1 MGASYADGDGFQHTK
16 WPCVTNC
23 QTSAATMR
31 KKVMPEISK
40 LFRPPHAEPLKGD
53 EGFLYATWKFL
64 RNPVEGFG
72 PLAYSQPIVSVP
84 NFGKKL
90 HVITD
95 PEGMTQVLALE
106 AKKFT
111 KTAIDARIL
120 GPATKEGLLSVH
132 GEQWK
137 RQRKAVAPMFRK
149 RHMEDLAPLIAETLD
164 DFCAGLD
171 ATPEV
176 ELNAAMAELTFDV
189 LAKAL
194 LGDPQG
200 LDRERLK
207 FATRNVVTSAGTLRP
222 DDLVPWPRWV
232 PRPITPKGSRAL
244 KKLKRAADDLIRDR
258 KRKAVENDL
267 VSLLIEA
274 GNLSP
279 REQRDN
285 LIGFFI
291 AGHETTAL
299 TLTWALYL
307 VAKHRPTFERIRAEA
322 KAVVG
327 EGRIDFAHLT
337 QLPFTQA
344 VIDETMRLYPPAPM
358 LNRECHEATEVHG
371 RQIEA
376 GDTFLLCNYV
386 MHRTER
392 LWDNPNLFDPDRF
405 LRDPSLKAKG
415 APYMPFGAG
424 PRICVGAAFATMEA
438 VMSLA
443 RLVRDYDIEVPEDCY
458 PNPLMTVTL
467 RPQGGVP
474 ARFVGRVQ

>member
-1 MGASYADGDGFQHTK
+1 MAHSKPDL
-16 WPCVTNC
+16 
-23 QTSAATMR
+23 SARYDEAGR
-31 KKVMPEISK
+31 FI
-40 LFRPPHAEPLKGD
+40 PPHAKPLTGQ
-53 EGFLYATWKFL
+53 EGFVRATWTFL
-64 RNPVEGFG
+64 RNPIEGFG

-84 NFGKKL
+84 SFGKKL

-95 PEGMTQVLALE
+95 PEGMMTVLAKE
-106 AKKFT
+106 AGKFT

-132 GEQWK
+132 GAQWK
-137 RQRKAVAPMFRK
+137 RQRKSVAPMFRK
-149 RHMEDLAPLIAETLD
+149 RHMADLAPMINGVLEAFYEKLD
-164 DFCAGLD
+164 HAP
-171 ATPEV
+171 AI
-176 ELNAAMAELTFDV
+176 ELNSAMADLTFDI

-194 LGDPQG
+194 LGDPKG

-207 FATRNVVTSAGTLRP
+207 YATRKVVTSAGTLRP

-232 PRPITPKGSRAL
+232 PRPISPSGKRAL
-244 KKLKRAADDLIRDR
+244 KALKKAADALLDSRREGPVQD
-258 KRKAVENDL
+258 DL
-267 VSLLIEA
+267 VSLLISAGATEA
-274 GNLSP
+274 DEGLSR

-307 VAKHRPTFERIRAEA
+307 VGSHDETARRIRAEVEKVCGQ
-322 KAVVG
+322 KA
-327 EGRIDFAHLT
+327 ITYDDISKLI
-337 QLPFTQA
+337 FTQA

-371 RQIEA
+371 RKINV

-392 LWDNPNLFDPDRF
+392 LWEEPLVFDPDRF
-405 LRDPSLKAKG
+405 LRNPSLKSKG
-415 APYMPFGAG
+415 APFMPFGAG

-438 VMSLA
+438 VMALA
-443 RLVRDYDIEVPEDCY
+443 TLVRGYDIQVKGNAY
-458 PNPLMTVTL
+458 PRPLMTVTL
-467 RPQGGVP
+467 RPEGGIE
-474 ARFVGRVQ
+474 ARFVKR

>member
-1 MGASYADGDGFQHTK
+1 MSSESFTSESPPKYKDG
-16 WPCVTNC
+16 
-23 QTSAATMR
+23 
-31 KKVMPEISK
+31 
-40 LFRPPHAEPLKGD
+40 LFFPPHAKPLTGK
-53 EGFLYATWKFL
+53 EGWIKVGWKFL
-64 RNPVEGFG
+64 RNPLEAFG
-72 PLAYSQPIVSVP
+72 PFAYNQPIVTVP
-84 NFGKKL
+84 SFGKKL

-95 PEGMTQVLALE
+95 PEGMLTVLTHE

-149 RHMEDLAPLIAETLD
+149 RHMEDLAPLIAGALD
-164 DFCAGLD
+164 DFCTGLE
-171 ATPEV
+171 ANPEV
-176 ELNAAMAELTFDV
+176 ELNSAMADLTFDV

-200 LDRERLK
+200 LDGERLK
-207 FATRNVVTSAGTLRP
+207 YATRNMVTSAGTLRP
-222 DDLVPWPRWV
+222 DDLLPLPAWV
-232 PRPITPKGSRAL
+232 PRPISPKGSRAL
-244 KKLKRAADDLIRDR
+244 KRLKKAADDLIAER
-258 KRKAVENDL
+258 KVNPVEDDL
-267 VSLLIEA
+267 VSLLIAARDPKTGE
-274 GNLSP
+274 GLSA

-307 VAKHRPTFERIRAEA
+307 VGMHKPTAERLRAEVMA
-322 KAVVG
+322 ICPDGNVQY
-327 EGRIDFAHLT
+327 D
-337 QLPFTQA
+337 QLKDLKFTQA

-358 LNRECHEATEVHG
+358 LNRQCHEDVVISG
-371 RQIEA
+371 REIKA
-376 GDTFLLCNYV
+376 GDNFLLCNYV

-392 LWDNPNLFDPDRF
+392 LWDNPLAFDPDRF

-443 RLVRDYDIEVPEDCY
+443 RLVRDYDIEVPRECY
-458 PNPLMTVTL
+458 PKPMMTVTL
-467 RPQGGVP
+467 RPEGGVP
-474 ARFVGRVQ
+474 ARMVRRQI

>member
-1 MGASYADGDGFQHTK
+1 MSHT
-16 WPCVTNC
+16 VTDL
-23 QTSAATMR
+23 SAR
-31 KKVMPEISK
+31 YDEKGRFI
-40 LFRPPHAEPLKGD
+40 PPHAKPLTGK
-53 EGFLYATWKFL
+53 EGFIKATWTFL

-95 PEGMTQVLALE
+95 PEGMMAVLAKE
-106 AKKFT
+106 SQKFT

-137 RQRKAVAPMFRK
+137 RQRKTVAPLFRK
-149 RHMEDLAPLIAETLD
+149 RHMEDLAPLITDVLR
-164 DFCAGLD
+164 DFCASLNQKPD
-171 ATPEV
+171 I

-200 LDRERLK
+200 LDKDRLK

-232 PRPITPKGSRAL
+232 PRPITPKGSSAL
-244 KKLKRAADDLIRDR
+244 KKLKRAADDLIQERDG
-258 KRKAVENDL
+258 KAADDDL
-267 VSLLIEA
+267 VSLLVLAKDPKTGE
-274 GNLSP
+274 GLSK

-307 VAKHRPTFERIRAEA
+307 VGSHAETASRIRQEVLSVCGAEDVTFEDMAA
-322 KAVVG
+322 LK
-327 EGRIDFAHLT
+327 
-337 QLPFTQA
+337 FTQA

-358 LNRECHEATEVHG
+358 LNRECHEATQISGRNIEV
-371 RQIEA
+371 

-386 MHRTER
+386 MQRTER
-392 LWDNPNLFDPDRF
+392 LWDDPLVFDPDRF
-405 LRDPSLKAKG
+405 LNNPKLKAKG
-415 APYMPFGAG
+415 SPYMPFGAG

-438 VMSLA
+438 VMALA
-443 RLVRDYDIEVPEDCY
+443 TLVRDYDIIIPENCY
-458 PNPLMTVTL
+458 PRPFMTVTL
-467 RPQGGVP
+467 RPQGGIP
-474 ARFVGRVQ
+474 ARLIRRAHN

>member
-1 MGASYADGDGFQHTK
+1 MSTQIARAESSPKYKEG
-16 WPCVTNC
+16 
-23 QTSAATMR
+23 
-31 KKVMPEISK
+31 
-40 LFRPPHAEPLKGD
+40 LFYPPHAKPLTGT
-53 EGFLYATWKFL
+53 EGWIKVGWKFL
-64 RNPVEGFG
+64 RNPIEAFG
-72 PLAYSQPIVSVP
+72 PLAYNQPIVSVP
-84 NFGKKL
+84 SFGKKL

-95 PEGMTQVLALE
+95 PEGMMQVLQSD

-149 RHMEDLAPLIAETLD
+149 RHMEDLAPLIATTLD
-164 DFCAGLD
+164 AFCERLD
-171 ATPEV
+171 AKPDI
-176 ELNAAMAELTFDV
+176 ELGGAMAELTFDV

-200 LDRERLK
+200 LDGERLK
-207 FATRNVVTSAGTLRP
+207 YATRNMVTSAGTLRP
-222 DDLVPWPRWV
+222 DDLLPFPAWV
-232 PRPITPKGSRAL
+232 PRPISPKGSRAL
-244 KKLKRAADDLIRDR
+244 KRLKKAADELIAER
-258 KRKAVENDL
+258 KINPVEDDL
-267 VSLLIEA
+267 VSLLIAARDPKTGE
-274 GNLSP
+274 GLSA

-307 VAKHRPTFERIRAEA
+307 IGMHKPTADRIRAEVLEVCGPDGNVEYEQMTA
-322 KAVVG
+322 LK
-327 EGRIDFAHLT
+327 
-337 QLPFTQA
+337 FTQA

-358 LNRECHEATEVHG
+358 LNRQCHEDMVISEREVM
-371 RQIEA
+371 A
-376 GDTFLLCNYV
+376 GENILLCNYV

-392 LWDNPNLFDPDRF
+392 LWENPLAFDPDRF
-405 LRDPSLKAKG
+405 LRDPGLKAKG
-415 APYMPFGAG
+415 APYKPFGAG

-443 RLVRDYDIEVPEDCY
+443 RLVRDYDVVVPDDCY
-458 PNPLMTVTL
+458 PKPLMTVTL
-467 RPQGGVP
+467 RPEGGVP
-474 ARFVGRVQ
+474 ARMVRVS

>member
-1 MGASYADGDGFQHTK
+1 MTAKTQAADIHY
-16 WPCVTNC
+16 
-23 QTSAATMR
+23 
-31 KKVMPEISK
+31 KVK
-40 LFRPPHAEPLKGD
+40 AGLFYPPHAKPLRGD
-53 EGFLYATWKFL
+53 EGFIRATLKFL
-64 RNPVEGFG
+64 KNPVEGFG
-72 PLAYSQPIVSVP
+72 PMAYNQPIVSVP

-95 PEGMTQVLALE
+95 PAGMMQVLQHE

-149 RHMEDLAPLIAETLD
+149 RHMEDLAPLIATTLD
-164 DFCAGLD
+164 AFCEKLD
-171 ATPEV
+171 ASPNV
-176 ELNAAMAELTFDV
+176 ELNSAMAELTFDV

-194 LGDPQG
+194 LGDPKG
-200 LDRERLK
+200 IDGERLK
-207 FATRNVVTSAGTLRP
+207 YATRNMVTSAGTLRP
-222 DDLVPWPRWV
+222 DDLIPFPAWV
-232 PRPITPKGSRAL
+232 PRPISPKGSRAL
-244 KKLKRAADDLIRDR
+244 KMLKKAADTLIAQR
-258 KRKAVENDL
+258 KDSPVENDL
-267 VSLLIEA
+267 VSLLIAARDPKTGE
-274 GNLSP
+274 GLSA

-307 VAKHRPTFERIRAEA
+307 IGMHRPTADRIRAEVLA
-322 KAVVG
+322 ICPTGNVSYEQMAELK
-327 EGRIDFAHLT
+327 
-337 QLPFTQA
+337 FTQA

-358 LNRECHEATEVHG
+358 LNRLCHEDTVVSG
-371 RQIEA
+371 REIKA

-392 LWDNPNLFDPDRF
+392 LWDNPLAFDPDRF
-405 LRDPSLKAKG
+405 LRDQSLKSKG

-443 RLVRDYDIEVPEDCY
+443 RLVRDYDVQVPENCY
-458 PNPLMTVTL
+458 PKPLMTVTL

-474 ARFVGRVQ
+474 ARFFRMVV

>member
-1 MGASYADGDGFQHTK
+1 MAHKNS
-16 WPCVTNC
+16 NL
-23 QTSAATMR
+23 SAR
-31 KKVMPEISK
+31 YDDKGRFV
-40 LFRPPHAEPLKGD
+40 PPHAQPLTGN
-53 EGFLYATWKFL
+53 EGFIVATWTFL

-72 PLAYSQPIVSVP
+72 PMAYNQPIVSVP

-95 PEGMTQVLALE
+95 PEGMLTVLAKE
-106 AKKFT
+106 ADKFT

-132 GEQWK
+132 GDQWR
-137 RQRKAVAPMFRK
+137 RQRKSVAPLFRK
-149 RHMEDLAPLIAETLD
+149 RHMEDLAPFITESLNE
-164 DFCAGLD
+164 FCESLEQE
-171 ATPEV
+171 PEV

-200 LDRERLK
+200 LDKDRLK

-232 PRPITPKGSRAL
+232 PRPISRKGSQAL
-244 KKLKRAADDLIRDR
+244 KRLKQAADDLLEERTDNPD
-258 KRKAVENDL
+258 EEDL
-267 VSLLIEA
+267 VSLLITSKDPKTGE
-274 GNLSP
+274 GLTR

-307 VAKHRPTFERIRAEA
+307 VGSHAPTAKRIREEVESVCGQGDVTYDAMPA
-322 KAVVG
+322 LK
-327 EGRIDFAHLT
+327 
-337 QLPFTQA
+337 FTQA

-358 LNRECHEATEVHG
+358 LNRECHVETEVHG
-371 RQIEA
+371 RKIEV

-392 LWDNPNLFDPDRF
+392 LWDEPLVFNPDKF
-405 LRDPSLKAKG
+405 LDNPALKAKG

-424 PRICVGAAFATMEA
+424 PRICVGAAFATMES
-438 VMSLA
+438 VMALA
-443 RLVRDYDIEVPEDCY
+443 TLVRDYDIEIPESCY
-458 PNPLMTVTL
+458 PRPLMTVTL
-467 RPQGGVP
+467 RPEGGVP
-474 ARFVGRVQ
+474 AKLTKRNKG

>member
-1 MGASYADGDGFQHTK
+1 MFYH
-16 WPCVTNC
+16 V
-23 QTSAATMR
+23 R
-31 KKVMPEISK
+31 KSMSPNIAHLNRPKNTAQG
-40 LFRPPHAEPLKGD
+40 LFYPPHARPLKGD
-53 EGFLYATWKFL
+53 EGFIRATLTFL

-72 PLAYSQPIVSVP
+72 PLAYNQPIVSVP
-84 NFGKKL
+84 SFGKKL

-95 PEGMTQVLALE
+95 PEGMMQVLQHE

-149 RHMEDLAPLIAETLD
+149 RHMEDLAPLIAGTLD
-164 DFCAGLD
+164 QFCAGLD
-171 ATPEV
+171 DNPEI

-200 LDRERLK
+200 LDGEKLK
-207 FATRNVVTSAGTLRP
+207 YATRNMVTSAGTLRP
-222 DDLVPWPRWV
+222 DDLLPFPKWV
-232 PRPITPKGSRAL
+232 PRPISPKGSRAL
-244 KKLKRAADDLIRDR
+244 KRLKRAADELIAER
-258 KRKAVENDL
+258 KINPVEDDL
-267 VSLLIEA
+267 VSLLIAARDPRTGE
-274 GNLSP
+274 GLSA

-307 VAKHRPTFERIRAEA
+307 VGMHRPTAERIRAE
-322 KAVVG
+322 VLEVCG
-327 EGRIDFAHLT
+327 PEGNVAYAQMKDLK
-337 QLPFTQA
+337 FTQA

-358 LNRECHEATEVHG
+358 LNRLCHEDTVVSE
-371 RQIEA
+371 REIKA
-376 GDTFLLCNYV
+376 GDSFLLCNYV

-392 LWDNPNLFDPDRF
+392 LWDNPLAFDPDRF

-443 RLVRDYDIEVPEDCY
+443 RLVRDYDVKVPEDCY
-458 PNPLMTVTL
+458 PKPLMTVTL
-467 RPQGGVP
+467 RPEGGVP
-474 ARFVGRVQ
+474 ARMVKRVT

>member
-1 MGASYADGDGFQHTK
+1 MTQS
-16 WPCVTNC
+16 
-23 QTSAATMR
+23 QTSIAQNCDS
-31 KKVMPEISK
+31 PEA
-40 LFRPPHAEPLKGD
+40 LFYPPHAEPLKGD
-53 EGFLYATWKFL
+53 EGFIYATWKFL
-64 RNPVEGFG
+64 KNPVEGFG
-72 PLAYSQPIVSVP
+72 PLAYRQPIVSVP
-84 NFGKKL
+84 SFGKKL

-95 PEGMTQVLALE
+95 PEGMMQVLAHE

-149 RHMEDLAPLIAETLD
+149 RHMEDLAPLIAKSLD
-164 DFCAGLD
+164 EFCTKLD
-171 ATPEV
+171 VNPEV

-200 LDRERLK
+200 LDGDRLK
-207 FATRNVVTSAGTLRP
+207 FATRNMVTSAGTLRP
-222 DDLVPWPRWV
+222 DDLLPFPKWV
-232 PRPITPKGSRAL
+232 PRPISPKGSRAL
-244 KKLKRAADDLIRDR
+244 KRLKKAADSLIAER
-258 KRKAVENDL
+258 KKNPVKDDL
-267 VSLLIEA
+267 VSLLIAARDPKTGE
-274 GNLSP
+274 GLSA

-307 VAKHRPTFERIRAEA
+307 CGRHRPTAERLRAEVMA
-322 KAVVG
+322 ICPTGNVSYEQISELK
-327 EGRIDFAHLT
+327 
-337 QLPFTQA
+337 FTQA

-358 LNRECHEATEVHG
+358 LNRLCHEDTVVCE
-371 RQIEA
+371 REIKA

-392 LWDNPNLFDPDRF
+392 LWENPLAFDPDRF
-405 LRDPSLKAKG
+405 LRDPSLKSKG

-443 RLVRDYDIEVPEDCY
+443 RLVRDYEIGISEDCY
-458 PNPLMTVTL
+458 PKPLMTVTL
-467 RPQGGVP
+467 RPEGGVP
-474 ARFVGRVQ
+474 ARMVGAASR

>member
-1 MGASYADGDGFQHTK
+1 MANFK
-16 WPCVTNC
+16 PNI
-23 QTSAATMR
+23 SARYDAQGR
-31 KKVMPEISK
+31 FI
-40 LFRPPHAEPLKGD
+40 PPHAKPLTGQ
-53 EGFLYATWKFL
+53 EGFIKATWKFL

-72 PLAYSQPIVSVP
+72 PMAYNQPIVSVP

-95 PEGMTQVLALE
+95 PEGMMAVLAKE
-106 AKKFT
+106 AHTFT

-137 RQRKAVAPMFRK
+137 RQRKSVAPLFRQ
-149 RHMEDLAPLIAETLD
+149 RQMADLAPLMTEVLH
-164 DFCAGLD
+164 DFCKTVD
-171 ATPEV
+171 EKPEV

-200 LDRERLK
+200 LDKVRLK
-207 FATRNVVTSAGTLRP
+207 SATRNVVTSAGTLRP

-232 PRPITPKGSRAL
+232 PRPITPKGSSAL
-244 KKLKRAADDLIRDR
+244 RRLKRAADALLTERAKHPKEDDLI
-258 KRKAVENDL
+258 
-267 VSLLIEA
+267 SLLIAAKDPKTGE
-274 GNLSP
+274 GLSP

-299 TLTWALYL
+299 TLTWALFL
-307 VAKHRPTFERIRAEA
+307 VGNHKETAKRIREE
-322 KAVVG
+322 VLSVCG
-327 EGRIDFAHLT
+327 EGNVLFEHM
-337 QLPFTQA
+337 QSLPFTQA

-358 LNRECHEATEVHG
+358 LNRECHEETEILG
-371 RQIEA
+371 RKIEV

-392 LWDNPNLFDPDRF
+392 LWEDPLTFDPDRF
-405 LRDPSLKAKG
+405 LRDPSLKSKG
-415 APYMPFGAG
+415 SAFMPFGAG

-438 VMSLA
+438 VMALA
-443 RLVRDYDIEVPEDCY
+443 TLVRDYEIEIPESCY
-458 PNPLMTVTL
+458 PRPLMTVTL
-467 RPQGGVP
+467 RPEGGVP
-474 ARFVGRVQ
+474 AQLLKR